1 MSFLRNLIYL
11 LLLATVSP
19 WLLYQAW
26 RNGKY
31 RAGWNEKLF
40 GRVPRRHGDRR
51 CIWFHAVSVGEVNLL
66 RPLIARWE
74 QEFPE
79 WDCVIS
85 TTTRTGFELAHQR
98 YAPRT
103 VFYAPL
109 DFSWAVDRAL
119 RRIRPD
125 LLVMAELEVWPNW
138 IAAATAGGIPVA
150 IINGR
155 LSAKSFQGYQRL
167 RRFLQPTFAQ
177 LAAVGVQN
185 DEYAERFRQM
195 GVPAE
200 LVQTTGS
207 IKFEDANIDR
217 QNPQTKRLA
226 ALAGI
231 EPSDC
236 VFLAGSTQESEEAAA
251 LAAYEALRGEYPQ
264 LRLLF
269 VPRHPERFDAVAE
282 LLTKRGVQFQRRSQ
296 LEKQGADNNARVLL
310 VDVVGE
316 LGAWWGTAHIAFV
329 GGSLTQRGG
338 QNMIEPA
345 AYGAAVCFGPN
356 TWNFKDVVELLLAN
370 NAAAVVRNEAEL
382 TAFVR
387 KSLAEPAY
395 AIDLG
400 KRARE
405 LVIAQTGAAEKTMRL
420 LARCVPQLTDLA
432 PTLPPSPPKLTTRI
446 SFPQRNAR
454 AG

>member
-11 LLLATVSP
+11 LLLAAVSP

-31 RAGWNEKLF
+31 RAGWNEKFF

-74 QEFPE
+74 QEFPD

-119 RRIRPD
+119 RRIQPD

-138 IAAATAGGIPVA
+138 IAAAKTRNIPVA

-167 RRFLQPTFAQ
+167 RRLLQPTFAQ

-185 DEYAERFRQM
+185 EEYAERFRQM

-200 LVQTTGS
+200 RVQTTGS

-217 QNPQTKRLA
+217 QNPQTRRLA

-231 EPSDC
+231 GANDR
-236 VFLAGSTQESEEAAA
+236 VFLAGSTQETEEATA
-251 LAAYEALRGEYPQ
+251 LAAYDALRAEHPQ
-264 LRLLF
+264 LRLIL

-282 LLTKRGVQFQRRSQ
+282 LLTNRGVKFQRRSQ
-296 LEKQGADNNARVLL
+296 LEKHGANNDARVLL

-356 TWNFKDVVELLLAN
+356 TWNFKDVVELLLGN
-370 NAAAVVRNEAEL
+370 NAAVVVRNEAEL

-387 KSLAEPAY
+387 KALAEPDFATN
-395 AIDLG
+395 IG
-400 KRARE
+400 QRARE
-405 LVIAQTGAAEKTMRL
+405 LVIAQTGAADKTLRL
-420 LARCVPQLTDLA
+420 LANCIPKPPET
-432 PTLPPSPPKLTTRI
+432 PTLPPPTPKLMTRI
-446 SFPQRNAR
+446 SFPPRNAQ

>member
-11 LLLATVSP
+11 LLLAAVSP

-31 RAGWNEKLF
+31 RAGWNEKFF

-109 DFSWAVDRAL
+109 DFSWAVERAL

-185 DEYAERFRQM
+185 DEYADRFRQM

-200 LVQTTGS
+200 RVQTTGS
-207 IKFEDANIDR
+207 VKFEDANIDR

-231 EPSDC
+231 GASDI
-236 VFLAGSTQESEEAAA
+236 VFLAGSTQETEEAAA
-251 LAAYEALRGEYPQ
+251 LSAYEALRGEFPQ
-264 LRLLF
+264 LRLLL
-269 VPRHPERFDAVAE
+269 VPRHPERFDTVAE
-282 LLTKRGVQFQRRSQ
+282 LLTNRGVTFQRRSQ
-296 LEKQGADNNARVLL
+296 LEKQGTNNDARVLL

-316 LGAWWGTAHIAFV
+316 LGAWWGTAQIAFV

-356 TWNFKDVVELLLAN
+356 TWNFKDVVELLLGN
-370 NAAAVVRNEAEL
+370 NAAIVVRNEAEM
-382 TAFVR
+382 TAFAR
-387 KSLAEPAY
+387 KALTEPDFA
-395 AIDLG
+395 ANLG
-400 KRARE
+400 QRARE
-405 LVIAQTGAAEKTMRL
+405 LVIAQTGAADKTLRL
-420 LARCVPQLTDLA
+420 LANCVPQPPET
-432 PTLPPSPPKLTTRI
+432 PTLPPPTPKLMTRI
-446 SFPQRNAR
+446 SFPPRNAQ